1 MGNNVSF
8 NLYDAEKH
16 TTKKMS
22 CLNDESSRCSR
33 VNWYLVAGVAT
44 VFLIGGACAG
54 VITLP
59 TTSDSGLVTRPA
71 VIGKGGIPPLLDF
84 ENSTERALAHIM
96 SSDKC
101 GSGFFEVVEH
111 NGEFITCPQ
120 ATEPTEIAWAG
131 DVLPLDKTQVEK
143 VQMGWLEG
151 VFSPPRPEEMS
162 STRSEA

>member
-1 MGNNVSF
+1 MG
-8 NLYDAEKH
+8 
-16 TTKKMS
+16 
-22 CLNDESSRCSR
+22 
-33 VNWYLVAGVAT
+33 YLVAGVAT

-84 ENSTERALAHIM
+84 ENSTERSLAHIM

-120 ATEPTEIAWAG
+120 ATEPTEIG
-131 DVLPLDKTQVEK
+131 NEVLKRREQDLTN
-143 VQMGWLEG
+143 GTL
-151 VFSPPRPEEMS
+151 
-162 STRSEA
+162 TRFINAMDIFGPSEAEEPL